1 MCKITIAQPMQSA
14 DVIPSSCKI
23 CGMADCNSMQATK
36 ILRSAIGCSGSY
48 GIGQL
53 QHHGRGIW
61 DIRPRISTV
70 KAIQRSVLQGN
81 FSCYHLNQDLKLE
94 FRLSHCKSHFGA
106 RIPRQTHS
114 LNPSTIPSNST
125 IPASTSGCIRF
136 NSNLCIPLYLINLD
150 VELKITEKS
159 GHFWWPMILLQVMF
173 PIRRPTEVYPGSQVH
188 KFE

>member
-1 MCKITIAQPMQSA
+1 MLHPVSLKGPTAVLPTVLKYLYQLQEHMHRPKTSTKKGICKAISAAKSGLEKKNKSRECCRPMCKITIAQPMQSA

-70 KAIQRSVLQGN
+70 KAIQRSVL
-81 FSCYHLNQDLKLE
+81 
-94 FRLSHCKSHFGA
+94 
-106 RIPRQTHS
+106 
-114 LNPSTIPSNST
+114 
-125 IPASTSGCIRF
+125 
-136 NSNLCIPLYLINLD
+136 
-150 VELKITEKS
+150 
-159 GHFWWPMILLQVMF
+159 
-173 PIRRPTEVYPGSQVH
+173 
-188 KFE
+188 